1 MALKLLT
8 KDLESNY
15 EAKFAAKNQSAVNYD
30 SSTAT
35 GYKVASTVHT
45 RAEPRNHRSAL
56 FKPATGRYQ

>member
-8 KDLESNY
+8 LYLEFNY

-45 RAEPRNHRSAL
+45 RAEPRDYRSAL
-56 FKPATGRYQ
+56 FKPTTGRYQ